1 MELFEG
7 TFSVAIVFAIGGS
20 LLGSLIATD
29 AKRYGY
35 VLSGLMVLAGIILSV
50 GVADYFF
57 SPTHPWLYGGVGVFC
72 GIVSPA
78 LLDALKGMAPKAI
91 QRLINALCNRAE
103 KMIGEKGIGTLKGK
117 EDE

>member
-1 MELFEG
+1 MELFKDA
-7 TFSVAIVFAIGGS
+7 FNIAIVFAIGGS

-29 AKRYGY
+29 SKRYGIA
-35 VLSGLMVLAGIILSV
+35 LSGLMVLAGIILSV
-50 GVADYFF
+50 SVADYFF
-57 SPTHPWLYGGVGVFC
+57 TPTHPWLYGGVGVFC

-103 KMIGEKGIGTLKGK
+103 KIIQDKK
-117 EDE
+117 DN

>member
-1 MELFEG
+1 MDLFKDA
-7 TFSVAIVFAIGGS
+7 FNIAIVFAIGGS

-35 VLSGLMVLAGIILSV
+35 ALSGLMVLAGVVLSV
-50 GVADYFF
+50 SVADYFF
-57 SPTHPWLYGGVGVFC
+57 SPSHPWLYGGVGVFC

-103 KMIGEKGIGTLKGK
+103 KMIGEKGDSEKP
-117 EDE
+117 

>member
-1 MELFEG
+1 MELFKDA
-7 TFSVAIVFAIGGS
+7 FNIAIVFAIGGS

-29 AKRYGY
+29 SKRYGI
-35 VLSGLMVLAGIILSV
+35 A
-50 GVADYFF
+50 
-57 SPTHPWLYGGVGVFC
+57 WLYGGVGVFC

-103 KMIGEKGIGTLKGK
+103 KIIQDKK
-117 EDE
+117 DN